1 VPFHHVS
8 HEGRDRA
15 QHEAAIREVLAGY
28 DPEFLVL
35 AKYMRVLSPSFV
47 AAYPARI
54 VNIHHSFL
62 PAFVG
67 ARPYQQAFDRGVK
80 IIGATAHIV
89 TDDLDTG
96 PIIAQDVRPVTHAH
110 TAADM
115 ARAGRDVEKIV
126 LAHALTLLLGGTR
139 LPQRRPA
146 PWCSSERARSSTRT
160 RTSTTPSPAEAIGS
174 ASTPRACAPARR
186 MGVTYHVVSVLGSY
200 GHTSPT
206 YFPSPADVS
215 RGNDAMRAMA
225 DADRDACRWYVTVN
239 PNHTAHALAEISRG
253 VAAGAFGV
261 KLLASRRADDALND
275 PICDL
280 AAEHGSRSCITSGS
294 TAPASGR
301 TRRSPT
307 AATSRGSR
315 RGIRGWRSSWRISA
329 AAATGHILFRRSRTR
344 RTSIPISP
352 EAASTAA
359 CSTRR

>member
-1 VPFHHVS
+1 MTFRPVDATRRSLGEAGASAQSEGTTRLLLIDCPDEVGLVHRVTGVLFRAGFSVVSNHEYVDALLDELRAELPVRANVRIATTEPRRVVLLATKEAHCLGDLLLRHAEGDIPARIEAVISNYATLGRLVHRFEVPFHHVS

-126 LAHALTLLLGGTR
+126 LAHALTLLLE
-139 LPQRRPA
+139 
-146 PWCSSERARSSTRT
+146 ERVFLS
-160 RTSTTPSPAEAIGS
+160 GD
-174 ASTPRACAPARR
+174 RA
-186 MGVTYHVVSVLGSY
+186 VV
-200 GHTSPT
+200 
-206 YFPSPADVS
+206 F
-215 RGNDAMRAMA
+215 
-225 DADRDACRWYVTVN
+225 
-239 PNHTAHALAEISRG
+239 E
-253 VAAGAFGV
+253 
-261 KLLASRRADDALND
+261 
-275 PICDL
+275 
-280 AAEHGSRSCITSGS
+280 
-294 TAPASGR
+294 
-301 TRRSPT
+301 
-307 AATSRGSR
+307 
-315 RGIRGWRSSWRISA
+315 
-329 AAATGHILFRRSRTR
+329 
-344 RTSIPISP
+344 
-352 EAASTAA
+352 
-359 CSTRR
+359 

>member
-1 VPFHHVS
+1 MVVRSTGSPVGSLAEAVSSPPAEGTTRLLLIDCRDEVGLVHRITGVLFRAGFSVVSNHEYVDPARRHFFMRTAFVGTRPTDAVVGELRAELPAGANVRIASTEPRRIVLFATKEAHCLGDLLLRHAEGDIPAHIEAVISNYPALGRLVERFGVPFHYVS

-15 QHEAAIREVLAGY
+15 AHEGAIHDVLAGY

-126 LAHALTLLLGGTR
+126 LARALTLLLE
-139 LPQRRPA
+139 
-146 PWCSSERARSSTRT
+146 ERVFLS
-160 RTSTTPSPAEAIGS
+160 GD
-174 ASTPRACAPARR
+174 RA
-186 MGVTYHVVSVLGSY
+186 VV
-200 GHTSPT
+200 
-206 YFPSPADVS
+206 F
-215 RGNDAMRAMA
+215 
-225 DADRDACRWYVTVN
+225 
-239 PNHTAHALAEISRG
+239 E
-253 VAAGAFGV
+253 
-261 KLLASRRADDALND
+261 
-275 PICDL
+275 
-280 AAEHGSRSCITSGS
+280 
-294 TAPASGR
+294 
-301 TRRSPT
+301 
-307 AATSRGSR
+307 
-315 RGIRGWRSSWRISA
+315 
-329 AAATGHILFRRSRTR
+329 
-344 RTSIPISP
+344 
-352 EAASTAA
+352 
-359 CSTRR
+359 